1 MPDSEE
7 SFLHHLPALLGSA
20 TATLIVTFGLSD
32 LGYAGTLAGAA
43 GGAVLIG
50 GGSWWME
57 RAYRKFATR
66 ARLLAAGRRQLGRP
80 LTPEET
86 QNIAAVVEFHHRR
99 RNRGI
104 PWRLAGLSAATVLV
118 IVAAVIA
125 VIEVSAG
132 KPVSAIVQNQPA
144 SGLLVPVT
152 SPSPTESFTPSPSPS
167 LTPSS
172 SPTTALSPSLS
183 PSASPSVAQTTP
195 APSTSP
201 AASSAP
207 PSPSPAAS

>member
-7 SFLHHLPALLGSA
+7 SFLSHIPALLGSA

-66 ARLLAAGRRQLGRP
+66 ARLMAAGRRQLGRP

-86 QNIAAVVEFHHRR
+86 QNIAAVVEFHHQR

-104 PWRLAGLSAATVLV
+104 PWRLAGFSAAAVLV

-144 SGLLVPVT
+144 SGLIVPVT
-152 SPSPTESFTPSPSPS
+152 SPSPTESFTSPSPSLAPSPSPS
-167 LTPSS
+167 AS
-172 SPTTALSPSLS
+172 LSPSLS

-201 AASSAP
+201 VASSAP